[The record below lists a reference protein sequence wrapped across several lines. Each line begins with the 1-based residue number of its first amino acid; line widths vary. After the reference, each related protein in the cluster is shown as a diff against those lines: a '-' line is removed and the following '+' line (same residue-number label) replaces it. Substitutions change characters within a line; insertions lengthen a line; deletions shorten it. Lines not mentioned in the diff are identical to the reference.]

1 MKKLR
6 IKIKKIFDNYINF
19 TLSNEFKNILII
31 LLVILLFAIFLY
43 CLILTDFTKKLETIN
58 ADREKDFSEITKENE
73 NLKKEYR
80 SIVIENETLEEA
92 LSNFLTPNSESE
104 DDSLW

>member
-43 CLILTDFTKKLETIN
+43 CLILTDFSKNLETIN
-58 ADREKDFSEITKENE
+58 ADYDISEITKENE

-80 SIVIENETLEEA
+80 SMVIENETLEEA
-92 LSNFLTPNSESE
+92 LSNYLTPNNESE
-104 DDSLW
+104 DDSL